1 MSDVDPV
8 ADRRQRAIEAAYDNP
23 HISDAARRSGAV
35 RTMLNEAIGTAT
47 QVKITA
53 DIYEAARKGWQ
64 SAGGCWTEDPGPR
77 EKARL
82 IAAFRAAGFEVVE

>member
-1 MSDVDPV
+1 VSDVNPIT
-8 ADRRQRAIEAAYDNP
+8 DRRECALEAYCDTPIEFGPRAALKAAIE
-23 HISDAARRSGAV
+23 
-35 RTMLNEAIGTAT
+35 TAT